1 MNQVFTWAGNSTYIT
16 LALTAFWGAYC
27 GIVVW
32 NLIAKKR
39 FKTEAL
45 QNQFLEEVNGLLV
58 NGDFNGVCAKCE
70 EDHRALPQL
79 IFLAVANRN
88 IGLAK
93 MRELTVERFQRDVL
107 LEVDYYMSW
116 VLTMIKTAPMWG
128 LLGTVLGMMGAFG
141 QLAAADTVKATDLA
155 GNINIALITT
165 AVGLAIAIPLMTV
178 VSAVNLRIKHLED
191 LTSSGLSKFFDIY
204 KTVVPAMAP
213 QVISVVFLRSRFGSN
228 DVSSGTCC

>member
-1 MNQVFTWAGNSTYIT
+1 MNQVWTWAGNSTYGT

-27 GIVVW
+27 GIIVW

-45 QNQFLEEVNGLLV
+45 QNHFLDEIDGLMV

-70 EDHRALPQL
+70 EDQRALPQL

-93 MRELTVERFQRDVL
+93 MRELTVERFHQEVL
-107 LEVDYYMSW
+107 LEIDYYMTW
-116 VLTMIKTAPMWG
+116 ILTMIKTGPMWG

-141 QLAAADTVKATDLA
+141 QLAAAETVKAADLA
-155 GNINIALITT
+155 GNINVALITT
-165 AVGLAIAIPLMTV
+165 AVGLMIAIPLMTV
-178 VSAVNLRIKHLED
+178 VSAVNLRIKHLEE
-191 LTSSGLSKFFDIY
+191 LTTAGLSRFFDTY
-204 KTVVPAMAP
+204 KSVAPAVA
-213 QVISVVFLRSRFGSN
+213 RR
-228 DVSSGTCC
+228 